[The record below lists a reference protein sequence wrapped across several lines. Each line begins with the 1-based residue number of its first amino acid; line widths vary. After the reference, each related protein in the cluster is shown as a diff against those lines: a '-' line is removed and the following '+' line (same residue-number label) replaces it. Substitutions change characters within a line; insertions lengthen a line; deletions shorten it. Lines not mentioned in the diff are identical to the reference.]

1 MVIGDRKATGTDI
14 QALYRLYGA
23 PEDAIPNDAIASLF
37 QVPIERRSH
46 MVRSIDNMMGR
57 IEPPILQNQVLV
69 LADALAVVAA
79 NPPPD
84 GPAGPPTT

>member
-46 MVRSIDNMMGR
+46 MVRSID
-57 IEPPILQNQVLV
+57 QNQVLV